1 MNWFKSLV
9 LTSILVLG
17 ACITIAP
24 TPILM
29 GDLVEQNNQV
39 GAAYAACSE
48 GANYVPTK
56 EGCDPEALEREALST
71 MDLATT
77 FISADIKQPQ
87 GYDIYLA
94 TVMVYCVIT
103 KCITNQYTRAEQIA
117 RQFFETQKASSG
129 RAIHTARFYWAAM
142 AAAHASWQLHN
153 DELALDADRKTEL
166 LLCLAEGRQAE
177 LDSGVRR
184 IRLAQYLTNLEAI
197 IATIE

>member
-39 GAAYAACSE
+39 VAAYAACSE

-94 TVMVYCVIT
+94 TVMIYFRIAERNT
-103 KCITNQYTRAEQIA
+103 QEYTRAEQIA

-142 AAAHASWQLHN
+142 AAAHASWQWHN
-153 DELALDADRKTEL
+153 DRFALDAGRKTDL
-166 LLCLAEGRQAE
+166 LLCLAQGRQAE
-177 LDSGVRR
+177 LENGPRR
-184 IRLAQYLTNLEAI
+184 IRLVQYLVVIESIINAI
-197 IATIE
+197 D